1 LQEEEKSPP
10 FVMVDELNQVRWYL
24 SNSNQQHPDA
34 FYTTF
39 ETANRTF
46 YILFNLFGL
55 FRFMSLWWLMQGL
68 DPDRER
74 YIMQVMLDNA
84 EGDESPQSFVVTPKL
99 LMNLPVRRNVS
110 THIIMNGHVACPILA
125 PQSWATLERWKL

>member
-1 LQEEEKSPP
+1 
-10 FVMVDELNQVRWYL
+10 L
-24 SNSNQQHPDA
+24 SNSKQQHPDA
-34 FYTTF
+34 FSPTF

-46 YILFNLFGL
+46 DILFNLFGL

-125 PQSWATLERWKL
+125 PQS